1 MRKVNPEK
9 HQEKKSGIL
18 KAAARCFARSGF
30 RGASISDICE
40 EAGIRSG
47 HLYHYFDG
55 KEAIVEAMVEAGLAQ
70 VAAEFARLENDPD
83 PLAPVRSELQKFVR
97 RAAAGER
104 AIAIEI
110 LAEAARNPK
119 MERIVRRHTKRMREL
134 LGGSLRRAQEAG
146 SVDPELDPYLAAG
159 LLISLFEAVKT
170 LPIRSFKVNG
180 AQTLELLD
188 TLVTRFLV
196 IPAEVTSSR

>member
-9 HQEKKSGIL
+9 HEEKRMEIL
-18 KAAARCFARSGF
+18 EAARRCFARSGF

-55 KEAIVEAMVEAGLAQ
+55 KEAIVEAMVEAGLAEA
-70 VAAEFARLENDPD
+70 AAEFSRLEDDAD
-83 PLAPVRSELQKFVR
+83 PLAPLRSELQKFVK

-110 LAEAARNPK
+110 LAEAARNPA
-119 MERIVRRHTKRMREL
+119 MERIVRRHYERTKDL
-134 LGGSLRRAQEAG
+134 LAGSLRRAQKDGHIDPALDAHQTAG
-146 SVDPELDPYLAAG
+146 M
-159 LLISLFEAVKT
+159 LISLFEAVKT
-170 LPIRSFKVNG
+170 LPIRSPKVN
-180 AQTLELLD
+180 AQQTLKLLN
-188 TLVTRFLV
+188 TMLARFLV
-196 IPAEVTSSR
+196 IPES